1 MNLLNIG
8 IKNIK
13 GNLSSY
19 ITFFLATSFSVM
31 IFFIFAM
38 LIYHP
43 QVIDGVMRSSFRQG
57 AIGVEIVI
65 FTFLAFFVSYTLI
78 TYARKRSRDY
88 AILQILGISSKQFM
102 FLYLFENFVIFF
114 SSIVTGIL
122 LGIIFSKLFFIIIA
136 YIIKDNV
143 LDMYFPYK
151 PILITTLSFIS
162 VFAIISIISGLSMR
176 FIKIIDI
183 LKSNRKSQKTPKYNI
198 IKIILGVLL
207 IAVGYYLAYTA
218 TPKNLVQI
226 FFPVLIM
233 VIIGTYFFYN
243 QSFIFIINT
252 LKRNKKI
259 YYRGINSLWISD
271 LSYRLKDCTWV
282 LFFSTIVI
290 AIGLTAFSSIYSIN
304 YSVKRNLEDYNEYS
318 IVISSKNKHS
328 KDIVT
333 DVVSLLD
340 KKNVKYQYYK
350 LNAFSNNKKP
360 YEILIDK
367 DEYIQSN
374 LNENI
379 DSIKK
384 SNSNYI
390 LINKLRKFKTNR
402 EYQTI
407 YTKFGNSFR
416 SFPVFIVNRKELRK
430 HINKLKNISYHIF
443 SYKDI
448 TIGAK
453 ELSFIDDQYYSK
465 RMIHSLFHSK
475 GNQYY
480 RYTSQFN
487 YILFLSFFV
496 GIIFLICSG
505 SMLYFKFFNH
515 IEYDIDKFQNIVKI
529 GLSKNEIRNTI
540 RIQMAILFFLPI
552 GLALS
557 HSLFAMKAL
566 GNTAQFNIF
575 TPVFIVIIG
584 YLILQI
590 LYYFVINNRYT
601 LHLISKIKF

>member
-43 QVIDGVMRSSFRQG
+43 QVINGVMKSSFRQG

-114 SSIVTGIL
+114 SSIITGIL
-122 LGIIFSKLFFIIIA
+122 LGLLFSKLFFIIIA
-136 YIIKDNV
+136 YIIKDTV

-151 PILITTLSFIS
+151 PIIITSLSFIS
-162 VFAIISIISGLSMR
+162 VFIIVALISGLSMR
-176 FIKIIDI
+176 FIKIINI

-233 VIIGTYFFYN
+233 VIIGTYFFYD
-243 QSFIFIINT
+243 QSFIFFINT
-252 LKRNKKI
+252 LKRNKKL
-259 YYRGINSLWISD
+259 YYKGINSLWISD
-271 LSYRLKDCTWV
+271 LAHRLKDCTWV

-304 YSVKRNLEDYNEYS
+304 YNARENLENNQEYS
-318 IVISSKNKHS
+318 IVITSLDKFSKESVIDLKY
-328 KDIVT
+328 
-333 DVVSLLD
+333 LLD
-340 KKNVKYQYYK
+340 KKNVKYEYTNI
-350 LNAFSNNKKP
+350 NAIVSKEFPNSVYIEKNKYLKS
-360 YEILIDK
+360 EINDK
-367 DEYIQSN
+367 D
-374 LNENI
+374 
-379 DSIKK
+379 DSIRNCNEK
-384 SNSNYI
+384 YI
-390 LINKLRKFKTNR
+390 LINNIKEPNITNSYKR
-402 EYQTI
+402 I
-407 YTKFGNSFR
+407 YTKLGKTYRNT
-416 SFPVFIVNRKELRK
+416 PIYIVDKKEYTRLMRNMNRVQ
-430 HINKLKNISYHIF
+430 YHIF
-443 SYKDI
+443 SYEDI
-448 TIGAK
+448 TLGAK
-453 ELSFIDDQYYSK
+453 DLTDINDQYYSK
-465 RMIHSLFHSK
+465 YKKHYLFHSK
-475 GNQYY
+475 GVQYY

-552 GLALS
+552 GFALS